1 MFTGPIRRLRRTIP
15 SRVSSLAHG
24 QAWPILRP
32 AIFRYYSQKNL
43 KNDSSSGTVIRGALA
58 ASLVGVLGITAGYYY
73 ASASVLANP
82 PANIFPLTSTTLVDD
97 LLPPKYC
104 TDDELALAMEEAR
117 AVLGDERVLSTLV
130 EIEHHTKNEFT
141 PHLPLA
147 HERPR
152 YILYPESTEEVLRI
166 MKTLHRYAVPVV
178 PFSGGTSLEGHFF
191 LTRQGVVLDTS
202 RMKKVLAVHHDDLD
216 AVVEA
221 GVNWQD
227 LNTLLEPHGLM
238 LGADCGPNGLISG
251 MINTNASGINASRYG
266 AMVANVI
273 SVTVVLPDGTIVKT
287 RQRPRKTSAGY
298 NLTGLFVGSEGTL
311 GIVTEA
317 VVKLHVKPPSE
328 TVVVAQFSTIRES
341 TRAVAD
347 LFRAG
352 LQPTA
357 VELLDSDMMHC
368 LNYSGYC
375 TREWLECPTIFF
387 KLGGINDIVVKEH
400 VKALR
405 DVAERNNVQQFIFAE
420 NAKEQEELFLARKNA
435 FYAMLQYAR
444 NEIDEDVRVWVTDIA
459 VPLSR
464 LLPVLS
470 EVHSLIKSSGFE
482 SIILAHAADGNFHAD
497 LFYTEKDKEKA
508 EDVINQLV
516 RLGLA
521 NEGTCTGEHGVG
533 NAKRNYLVCELGED
547 TVGLMRKVKMGID
560 PKRIMNPDKIFTID
574 PSDEGR
580 Y

>member
-1 MFTGPIRRLRRTIP
+1 M
-15 SRVSSLAHG
+15 
-24 QAWPILRP
+24 
-32 AIFRYYSQKNL
+32 
-43 KNDSSSGTVIRGALA
+43 
-58 ASLVGVLGITAGYYY
+58 
-73 ASASVLANP
+73 
-82 PANIFPLTSTTLVDD
+82 
-97 LLPPKYC
+97 
-104 TDDELALAMEEAR
+104 
-117 AVLGDERVLSTLV
+117 
-130 EIEHHTKNEFT
+130 
-141 PHLPLA
+141 
-147 HERPR
+147 
-152 YILYPESTEEVLRI
+152 
-166 MKTLHRYAVPVV
+166 
-178 PFSGGTSLEGHFF
+178 
-191 LTRQGVVLDTS
+191 
-202 RMKKVLAVHHDDLD
+202 
-216 AVVEA
+216 
-221 GVNWQD
+221 
-227 LNTLLEPHGLM
+227 
-238 LGADCGPNGLISG
+238 
-251 MINTNASGINASRYG
+251 
-266 AMVANVI
+266 
-273 SVTVVLPDGTIVKT
+273 
-287 RQRPRKTSAGY
+287 
-298 NLTGLFVGSEGTL
+298 
-311 GIVTEA
+311 
-317 VVKLHVKPPSE
+317 
-328 TVVVAQFSTIRES
+328 
-341 TRAVAD
+341 
-347 LFRAG
+347 
-352 LQPTA
+352 
-357 VELLDSDMMHC
+357 
-368 LNYSGYC
+368 
-375 TREWLECPTIFF
+375 ECPTIFF
-387 KLGGINDIVVKEH
+387 KLGGINDVVVKEH
-400 VKALR
+400 VKVLR